1 VPSEPGGLASD
12 NQEEESDMNAT
23 AKVIGL
29 DIAKNVFVAVGRDA
43 HGKVVFKRTLS
54 RGEVLPF
61 FANLSATAIG
71 IESCA
76 GSHYWARKLNAL
88 GHAAKLIAAQHTR
101 AYVIG
106 NKNDANDA
114 AAIAEAR
121 SRESTKYVPI
131 NTEAQQ
137 DLQMLHRARQA
148 LMTERNA
155 MIYRIRAFAGEYGQA
170 FLLGVAKFRA
180 AFSAWIADP
189 QNGLSGSAR
198 CTFDDLIAQLND
210 KEARLASYDAR
221 LKQAA
226 KEDERAERLLEV
238 PGIGTITATA
248 VLASVADAHHFGS
261 GRDFAANLGL
271 VPREHSSGGK
281 QRLYGIT
288 KRGDV
293 YLRTLLIHGAR
304 SALRCA
310 GDKPDRLLRWAVK
323 LADKR
328 GVKVAAVALANKLAR
343 VVWALLAHG
352 RVYVPAWSNS
362 MTKPV

>member
-1 VPSEPGGLASD
+1 
-12 NQEEESDMNAT
+12 MNAT

-29 DIAKNVFVAVGRDA
+29 DIAKNVFVAVGRDT

-54 RGEVLPF
+54 RDEVLST
-61 FANLSATAIG
+61 FANIAATEIG

-76 GSHYWARKLNAL
+76 GSHYWARKLIAF
-88 GHAAKLIAAQHTR
+88 GHDVKLIAAQHTR
-101 AYVIG
+101 AYVSG
-106 NKNDANDA
+106 NKNDTNDA

-121 SRESTKYVPI
+121 SRESTKTVPI

-137 DLQMLHRARQA
+137 DLQMLHRARRA
-148 LMTERNA
+148 LMVERNA
-155 MIYRIRAFAGEYGQA
+155 MLYRLRAFAGEYGQV
-170 FLLGVAKFRA
+170 FPVGVARFRS
-180 AFSAWIADP
+180 AFSAWMADEK
-189 QNGLSGSAR
+189 NGLSGSAIT
-198 CTFDDLIAQLND
+198 TFGDLTAQLDD
-210 KEARLASYDAR
+210 KEARLATYDQR
-221 LKQAA
+221 LQQAA
-226 KEDERAERLLEV
+226 KADERAQRLLEV

-248 VLASVADAHHFGS
+248 VLASIADAHHFGS

-310 GDKPDRLLRWAVK
+310 GEKQDRLLRWAVK
-323 LADKR
+323 LAEKR
-328 GVKVAAVALANKLAR
+328 GANVAAVALANKLAR

-352 RVYVPAWSNS
+352 RQYVPTWS
-362 MTKPV
+362 KA